1 MRTLTARLETVLVLS
16 IMAAASAIRVGVAL
30 RNPIPAGD
38 GVASELEMARNLI
51 DGRGFSTQRK
61 WMLSDP
67 SLEGIRPEGNRQPA
81 MSCLLVPVFL
91 AGGASFRSAQVLSL
105 VLGLSAML
113 SAWLWARRT
122 FGRIEAIAALAWL
135 ALDPVMIWF
144 STQPDSLMLFTALF
158 FLVLAAGSGREPSLR
173 FSILSGLLC
182 GAAYLARTQGMVF
195 ALSIGLWIL
204 VRGGR
209 RRLECA
215 AAFSTVFLACAL
227 PWFMRNADAF
237 GSPLYTQNRQFLLN
251 ENHWAAWEV
260 RDTPP
265 GPADMLRH
273 QGPAAV
279 AAAVL
284 AGTLRV
290 LEPLTTGTL
299 HRGEVFGW
307 PSMMLFAV
315 LSLVALGDPA
325 MRRRMILPAFAA
337 LPTTA
342 SLVLHEHP
350 GRYLTFLVVV
360 VVCLGIASAARISE
374 RLGLGT
380 KTRLAIA
387 ALAFLPLA
395 RPLHALAA
403 SDSRARASEAAAI
416 SRWISRNSEPDEW
429 VVTFP
434 NVELLIWDYRR
445 PTLTMP
451 DDYEALLWPCLQKHG
466 VRFVVVDP
474 DLPAARPWLSTR
486 WTMAPDGSGWERLD
500 PPPFLHE
507 VHRSA
512 SGRTIVYEW
521 SGTVPEGFMAV
532 DSLPRDNCRA
542 LPPR

>member
-1 MRTLTARLETVLVLS
+1 MRILTARLEVVLILS
-16 IMAAASAIRVGVAL
+16 IMAAASALRAGVAL
-30 RNPIPAGD
+30 RNPMPAGD

-51 DGRGFSTQRK
+51 DGRAFSTQRK

-67 SLEGIRPEGNRQPA
+67 SFEGIRPEGNRQPA

-91 AGGASFRSAQVLSL
+91 AGGATFRSAQALSL

-113 SAWLWARRT
+113 SAWWWARRT

-135 ALDPVMIWF
+135 ALDPAMIWF
-144 STQPDSLMLFTALF
+144 STQPDSLMLFTAMF
-158 FLVLAAGSGREPSLR
+158 FLVLATGSGREPSVR

-182 GAAYLARTQGMVF
+182 GAAYLARTQGMVL
-195 ALSIGLWIL
+195 ALSVGLWIL

-209 RRLECA
+209 RRLACA
-215 AAFSTVFLACAL
+215 AAFSAAFLVCAL

-237 GSPLYTQNRQFLLN
+237 GSPLYTQNGQFLLN

-265 GPADMLRH
+265 GPGDMLRH

-307 PSMMLFAV
+307 PSMILFAA
-315 LSLVALGDPA
+315 LSLVALGDPS
-325 MRRRMILPAFAA
+325 MRRRMVLPAFAA
-337 LPTTA
+337 LPTAA
-342 SLVLHEHP
+342 SLVLHEHS
-350 GRYLTFLVVV
+350 GRYLAFMVVIA
-360 VVCLGIASAARISE
+360 VCLGTASAVRIQR

-380 KTRLAIA
+380 RTWLALA

-395 RPLHALAA
+395 RPLSALAA
-403 SDSRARASEAAAI
+403 SDSRARASEAAEI
-416 SRWISRNSEPDEW
+416 SEWISRNSEPGDW

-451 DDYEALLWPCLQKHG
+451 DDYEALLWPCLQEHG

-474 DLPAARPWLSTR
+474 DLPAMRPWLSTR
-486 WTMAPDGSGWERLD
+486 WTMAPDGSGWERLE
-500 PPPFLHE
+500 PPPFLRE
-507 VHRSA
+507 VHRSS
-512 SGRTIVYEW
+512 SGLTIVYEW

-542 LPPR
+542 LPPG